1 VFTQRIILSQEPCFG
16 LRCRG
21 SMAQIVGVG
30 KRPGGERPVDS
41 ASPSAGTARARIG
54 ALPAVSGAS
63 AVMTTL
69 QAARR
74 LGVSPTTAQ
83 FMVERGELQAWKT
96 SGGHRRITVDS
107 VEYLIGFRASG
118 RPKAG
123 SPDDGVLRV
132 LVLAED
138 RLAKA
143 CATAIQRRGVAL
155 EVLPGFGL
163 ASALAIERGR
173 PDVVVVDVRQ
183 APEARALVRQLRE
196 QPEYRSVLI
205 LCVAARTSAEALAG
219 KLPGVVV
226 FSEASVRS
234 RLTGF
239 IDALVVS
246 RQFASPSRMRAPA
259 PG

>member
-1 VFTQRIILSQEPCFG
+1 MARIING
-16 LRCRG
+16 
-21 SMAQIVGVG
+21 G
-30 KRPGGERPVDS
+30 KRPKEERPVGS
-41 ASPSAGTARARIG
+41 ARPTAGTAGVGIG
-54 ALPAVSGAS
+54 ARPAGSGAS
-63 AVMTTL
+63 AVMTTS

-96 SGGHRRITVDS
+96 FGGHRRITVDS
-107 VEYLIGFRASG
+107 VETLTRLRARG
-118 RPKAG
+118 QPKAG
-123 SPDDGVLRV
+123 PPDDGALRV
-132 LVLAED
+132 LVLAAD
-138 RLAKA
+138 RLADA

-183 APEARALVRQLRE
+183 APEAWALVRQLRE

-205 LCVAARTSAEALAG
+205 LCVTTARTSAEALAG
-219 KLPGVVV
+219 ELPGVVV
-226 FSEASVRS
+226 FGEASVRS

-246 RQFASPSRMRAPA
+246 RQLVPPSRLRAP